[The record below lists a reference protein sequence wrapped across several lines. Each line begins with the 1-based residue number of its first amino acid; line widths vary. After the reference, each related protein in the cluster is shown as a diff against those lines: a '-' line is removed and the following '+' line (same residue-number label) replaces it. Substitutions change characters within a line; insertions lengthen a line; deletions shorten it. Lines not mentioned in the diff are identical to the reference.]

1 MRDSQR
7 CAMAEGTLV
16 ANLVC
21 DYCVFL
27 AFFGTLRKVQSIPSI
42 RGRVGQKTTRSSLV
56 GCAEPGLRAVVRNN
70 VPMSNVFCSY
80 YGRYY
85 LRPCSISSPMLPV
98 TYLNSALLPAAAA

>member
-21 DYCVFL
+21 DCCVFL
-27 AFFGTLRKVQSIPSI
+27 AFFGTLQSTIHPIHTRSGRAKDDKVQLGGLF
-42 RGRVGQKTTRSSLV
+42 RAWAEGR
-56 GCAEPGLRAVVRNN
+56 CAQNCADVQCFL
-70 VPMSNVFCSY
+70 FY

-98 TYLNSALLPAAAA
+98 TYLNSALLPAAAV